1 MSDRTRTRLLALI
14 NANDA
19 EARGGAVP
27 TGIDAIDTARLLPAA
42 DVLLLVADGDP
53 DAMIFRYTAFGELG
67 GDSWH
72 LSVADAKEQ
81 AGEEYGEAL
90 MEWEAVPEEVTD
102 AHAYVITFA
111 SDRLNDRGKW

>member
-1 MSDRTRTRLLALI
+1 MSDPTRTRLLALI
-14 NANDA
+14 GANEGQGPA
-19 EARGGAVP
+19 AAPGADSLDV
-27 TGIDAIDTARLLPAA
+27 AKMLPPA
-42 DVLLLVADGDP
+42 DVLLLVAGADP

-81 AGEEYGEAL
+81 ADAEYGEAL
-90 MEWEAVPEEVTD
+90 MPWEPVPDEVTD
-102 AHAYVITFA
+102 AHAYAINFA